1 MWKKEFEQLL
11 PKLGHR
17 NWILVVD
24 KAFPLQSAP
33 GIVTI
38 NTGEPMRPVL
48 GELVRMLEKASHVK
62 PVYYTDLE
70 LNSLSDDLC
79 PGAEQA
85 RTEIFQA
92 LQDAQVNTILHEE
105 VFSKI
110 DTASKLFTTVVLKT
124 ESTIP
129 YSSVFIEL
137 DCGYWSAVNI
147 EFGHCRMRGSV
158 RHSHKAKS
166 DPGGIAFAFIVF
178 VVPIIV
184 LKQCY
189 ETHIPDLVIFC
200 SGTFLMRTSQYQ
212 GYPEKYPA
220 ILRNIRRHPDQEMR
234 TKQVTPTAGSAL
246 HVRRTGSRSAEFR
259 SSYRRRAAAPVT
271 PGPQKRESARSAQDC

>member
-62 PVYYTDLE
+62 PVYY
-70 LNSLSDDLC
+70 

-137 DCGYWSAVNI
+137 DCGYWSAAA
-147 EFGHCRMRGSV
+147 E
-158 RHSHKAKS
+158 KA
-166 DPGGIAFAFIVF
+166 
-178 VVPIIV
+178 
-184 LKQCY
+184 L
-189 ETHIPDLVIFC
+189 
-200 SGTFLMRTSQYQ
+200 
-212 GYPEKYPA
+212 
-220 ILRNIRRHPDQEMR
+220 R
-234 TKQVTPTAGSAL
+234 TKMK
-246 HVRRTGSRSAEFR
+246 SR
-259 SSYRRRAAAPVT
+259 P
-271 PGPQKRESARSAQDC
+271 KR

>member
-1 MWKKEFEQLL
+1 MPGSGTGMLRDFPGPAGRPGQHDPARRGFLEDRHGIETLY
-11 PKLGHR
+11 HR
-17 NWILVVD
+17 GTENRINHSLFVGIHRTGLRVLERCRRKSIAD
-24 KAFPLQSAP
+24 KNEIAP
-33 GIVTI
+33 ET
-38 NTGEPMRPVL
+38 
-48 GELVRMLEKASHVK
+48 
-62 PVYYTDLE
+62 
-70 LNSLSDDLC
+70 
-79 PGAEQA
+79 
-85 RTEIFQA
+85 
-92 LQDAQVNTILHEE
+92 
-105 VFSKI
+105 
-110 DTASKLFTTVVLKT
+110 
-124 ESTIP
+124 
-129 YSSVFIEL
+129 
-137 DCGYWSAVNI
+137 VNI

-189 ETHIPDLVIFC
+189 ETHRPDLVIFC